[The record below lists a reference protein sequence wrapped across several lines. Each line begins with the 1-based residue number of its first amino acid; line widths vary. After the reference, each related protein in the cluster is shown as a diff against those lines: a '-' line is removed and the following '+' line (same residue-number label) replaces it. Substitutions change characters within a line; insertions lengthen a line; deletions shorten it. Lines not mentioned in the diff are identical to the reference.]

1 MNHRSRCLIMARR
14 GRKPKSVEAKE
25 FLINNDKDFNSW
37 GGKKGMIY
45 SSAAKFMNIMPTGE
59 SHTYMTPVKKGERL
73 GKGKY
78 RIVAHYPNKQSDD
91 RDSYESTRKSKDLVY
106 DNDLTK
112 PSRIKYDG
120 IVGTGDYHLITHD
133 RDGKRVEFI
142 LGNWAGFK
150 NTHGDAGFP
159 IFAEMYLPDKER
171 RRSTG
176 KKLMACPVKVGTFIV
191 SNSHP
196 GEMKLEATK
205 PKGECAK
212 FGNSNAKKHQVS
224 PLEYEMAAETEEHFM
239 SEGEL
244 LHFYSMNGVSMDA
257 EDLLSNYQA
266 IDSVIVDRSSYQPAQ
281 DYGAETSFSAD
292 TLDEFC
298 ASCGEH
304 KAEGCGG
311 CHAAEEDIV
320 CPSCGSDN
328 WGEQEGYSCRDCDRV
343 FNPYNAESD
352 AATYAPSNDPDMVNS
367 IPTEPTNAEA
377 DLFGAESKNKWV
389 KGKNGKFY
397 VLRKKTGHMVT
408 HNAESFNAFSIAQ
421 MKGGKIHIENKC
433 DGCGKEFHL
442 TENTNI
448 IGGNRAGA
456 IVYEKL
462 YNSFYNTGH
471 DYPEYSPHG
480 DLLCKSCYK
489 EGAEDD
495 DFQRYNRGQG
505 QYDAESKAMF
515 TKDKRGKMYARK
527 RNGRIITRNAEYDQ
541 EVILCRTCGAS
552 SIGGEIVQECVC
564 KGAESQGAYP
574 TLEDFNGLESVVV
587 EPPLGHGVAQW
598 YAEGDAAT
606 YSPSN
611 EPDMVNEI
619 QTEPTNANFEGENF
633 DEVRTGFNYGI
644 GGYLGFTSIAVG
656 SLMIANLIMERFGK
670 KTGE

>member
-1 MNHRSRCLIMARR
+1 MARR

-45 SSAAKFMNIMPTGE
+45 SSAAKFMNTMPTGE

-120 IVGTGDYHLITHD
+120 IVGTGGYHLITHD

-171 RRSTG
+171 KRTTG

-224 PLEYEMAAETEEHFM
+224 PLEYEKAAETEEHFM

-311 CHAAEEDIV
+311 CHAAEEDAATYT
-320 CPSCGSDN
+320 PSS
-328 WGEQEGYSCRDCDRV
+328 
-343 FNPYNAESD
+343 NPDMVNEIQTEPTNAEADLFGSEGD
-352 AATYAPSNDPDMVNS
+352 AATYTPSSEPDMINS
-367 IPTEPTNAEA
+367 IATEPTNAEA

-389 KGKNGKFY
+389 KGKNGKTY

-408 HNAESFNAFSIAQ
+408 HNAESP
-421 MKGGKIHIENKC
+421 G
-433 DGCGKEFHL
+433 
-442 TENTNI
+442 
-448 IGGNRAGA
+448 
-456 IVYEKL
+456 
-462 YNSFYNTGH
+462 
-471 DYPEYSPHG
+471 
-480 DLLCKSCYK
+480 
-489 EGAEDD
+489 
-495 DFQRYNRGQG
+495 
-505 QYDAESKAMF
+505 
-515 TKDKRGKMYARK
+515 
-527 RNGRIITRNAEYDQ
+527 
-541 EVILCRTCGAS
+541 
-552 SIGGEIVQECVC
+552 
-564 KGAESQGAYP
+564 GAYP

-619 QTEPTNANFEGENF
+619 QTEPTNANPENFEGENF

>member
-1 MNHRSRCLIMARR
+1 MARR

-45 SSAAKFMNIMPTGE
+45 SSAAKFMNTMPTGE

-120 IVGTGDYHLITHD
+120 LVGTGGYHLITHD

-171 RRSTG
+171 KRTTG
-176 KKLMACPVKVGTFIV
+176 KKLMACPVKGGTFIV

-224 PLEYEMAAETEEHFM
+224 PLEYEKAAETEEHFM

-311 CHAAEEDIV
+311 CHAAEEDAATYT
-320 CPSCGSDN
+320 PSS
-328 WGEQEGYSCRDCDRV
+328 
-343 FNPYNAESD
+343 NPDMVNEIQTEPTNAEADLFGSQGYNDKQDESIGMRHRGRKSQSMKSRRDEASGMDKHSGRKYDDVETMDSQNTEGD
-352 AATYAPSNDPDMVNS
+352 AATYTPSSEPDMINS
-367 IPTEPTNAEA
+367 IATEPTNAEA

-389 KGKNGKFY
+389 KGKNGKTY

-408 HNAESFNAFSIAQ
+408 HNAESP
-421 MKGGKIHIENKC
+421 G
-433 DGCGKEFHL
+433 
-442 TENTNI
+442 
-448 IGGNRAGA
+448 
-456 IVYEKL
+456 
-462 YNSFYNTGH
+462 
-471 DYPEYSPHG
+471 
-480 DLLCKSCYK
+480 
-489 EGAEDD
+489 
-495 DFQRYNRGQG
+495 
-505 QYDAESKAMF
+505 
-515 TKDKRGKMYARK
+515 
-527 RNGRIITRNAEYDQ
+527 
-541 EVILCRTCGAS
+541 
-552 SIGGEIVQECVC
+552 
-564 KGAESQGAYP
+564 GAYP

-619 QTEPTNANFEGENF
+619 QTEPTNANPENFEGENF

-644 GGYLGFTSIAVG
+644 GGYIGFTSIAVG

>member
-1 MNHRSRCLIMARR
+1 MARR
-14 GRKPKSVEAKE
+14 GRKPKSVKTKE
-25 FLINNDKDFNSW
+25 FLINNDKDFNSR
-37 GGKKGMIY
+37 GGKKGMIF
-45 SSAAKFMNIMPTGE
+45 SSAAKFMNIMPTDKT
-59 SHTYMTPVKKGERL
+59 HTYMTPVKKGERL

-78 RIVAHYPNKQSDD
+78 RIVAHYPNKKSDD
-91 RDSYESTRKSKDLVY
+91 RDDYESQRQSKDLVF
-106 DNDLTK
+106 DNNLTK

-120 IVGTGDYHLITHD
+120 IVGTGGYHLITHD

-150 NTHGDAGFP
+150 NTHGDVGFP
-159 IFAEMYLPDKER
+159 IYAEMYLPDKER
-171 RRSTG
+171 KRTTG

-224 PLEYEMAAETEEHFM
+224 PLEYEKAAETEEHFM

-244 LHFYSMNGVSMDA
+244 LHFYSMNGVTMDA
-257 EDLLSNYQA
+257 EDLLSDYQA

-281 DYGAETSFSAD
+281 DYGAENQDTVFNSD

-311 CHAAEEDIV
+311 CHAAED
-320 CPSCGSDN
+320 S
-328 WGEQEGYSCRDCDRV
+328 
-343 FNPYNAESD
+343 
-352 AATYAPSNDPDMVNS
+352 ATYEPSSNPDMVNEIQTEPTNANPELFGS
-367 IPTEPTNAEA
+367 QGYDDKMDESLGERDGGESAQSYNDRRDEASAMDKRHSRMGRKYDDVETMDSQNTEGDAANYEPSSEPDMINAIATEPTNAEA

-389 KGKNGKFY
+389 KGKNGKTY

-408 HNAESFNAFSIAQ
+408 HNAESP
-421 MKGGKIHIENKC
+421 G
-433 DGCGKEFHL
+433 
-442 TENTNI
+442 
-448 IGGNRAGA
+448 
-456 IVYEKL
+456 
-462 YNSFYNTGH
+462 
-471 DYPEYSPHG
+471 
-480 DLLCKSCYK
+480 
-489 EGAEDD
+489 
-495 DFQRYNRGQG
+495 
-505 QYDAESKAMF
+505 
-515 TKDKRGKMYARK
+515 
-527 RNGRIITRNAEYDQ
+527 
-541 EVILCRTCGAS
+541 
-552 SIGGEIVQECVC
+552 
-564 KGAESQGAYP
+564 GAYP

-598 YAEGDAAT
+598 YAEGDSAT

-644 GGYLGFTSIAVG
+644 GGYLGFTSIALG
-656 SLMIANLIMERFGK
+656 SLLLMELIGRK
-670 KTGE
+670 LGE

>member
-1 MNHRSRCLIMARR
+1 MNHHRSRCLIMARR

-25 FLINNDKDFNSW
+25 FLINNDKDFNSR

-45 SSAAKFMNIMPTGE
+45 SSAAKFMNTMPTGE

-120 IVGTGDYHLITHD
+120 LVGTGGYHLITHD
-133 RDGKRVEFI
+133 RDGKRVEFV

-150 NTHGDAGFP
+150 NIHGDAGFP
-159 IFAEMYLPDKER
+159 IFAEMYLPDKEGK
-171 RRSTG
+171 RSTG

-224 PLEYEMAAETEEHFM
+224 PLEYETAAETEEHFM

-311 CHAAEEDIV
+311 CHAAEEDSVTYSMAGEVGFEELEEPEVKAVMKKHGIKIV
-320 CPSCGSDN
+320 DREAIERVE
-328 WGEQEGYSCRDCDRV
+328 WGGI
-343 FNPYNAESD
+343 
-352 AATYAPSNDPDMVNS
+352 M
-367 IPTEPTNAEA
+367 
-377 DLFGAESKNKWV
+377 G
-389 KGKNGKFY
+389 
-397 VLRKKTGHMVT
+397 
-408 HNAESFNAFSIAQ
+408 
-421 MKGGKIHIENKC
+421 
-433 DGCGKEFHL
+433 
-442 TENTNI
+442 
-448 IGGNRAGA
+448 
-456 IVYEKL
+456 
-462 YNSFYNTGH
+462 
-471 DYPEYSPHG
+471 HG
-480 DLLCKSCYK
+480 DIDYIYFQSKSLAGMEALDSLIFDGDMK
-489 EGAEDD
+489 NEGDI
-495 DFQRYNRGQG
+495 
-505 QYDAESKAMF
+505 KIV
-515 TKDKRGKMYARK
+515 
-527 RNGRIITRNAEYDQ
+527 RN
-541 EVILCRTCGAS
+541 
-552 SIGGEIVQECVC
+552 
-564 KGAESQGAYP
+564 
-574 TLEDFNGLESVVV
+574 
-587 EPPLGHGVAQW
+587 
-598 YAEGDAAT
+598 AEGDAAT

-619 QTEPTNANFEGENF
+619 QTEPTNANFSAESKSMFGKDKNGRMYARRRNGRIITHNAENFEGENF

>member
-45 SSAAKFMNIMPTGE
+45 SSAAKFMNTMPTGE

-120 IVGTGDYHLITHD
+120 IVGTGGYHLITHD

-171 RRSTG
+171 KRSTG

-224 PLEYEMAAETEEHFM
+224 PLEYEKAAETEEHFM

-311 CHAAEEDIV
+311 CHAAEEDAATYT
-320 CPSCGSDN
+320 PSS
-328 WGEQEGYSCRDCDRV
+328 
-343 FNPYNAESD
+343 NPDMVNEIQTEPTNAEADLFGAEAKNNWVKGKNGKTYVLRKKNGHMVTHNSEGD
-352 AATYAPSNDPDMVNS
+352 AATYTPSSEPDMINS
-367 IPTEPTNAEA
+367 IATEPTNAEA

-389 KGKNGKFY
+389 KGKNGKTY

-408 HNAESFNAFSIAQ
+408 HNAESP
-421 MKGGKIHIENKC
+421 G
-433 DGCGKEFHL
+433 
-442 TENTNI
+442 
-448 IGGNRAGA
+448 
-456 IVYEKL
+456 
-462 YNSFYNTGH
+462 
-471 DYPEYSPHG
+471 
-480 DLLCKSCYK
+480 
-489 EGAEDD
+489 
-495 DFQRYNRGQG
+495 
-505 QYDAESKAMF
+505 
-515 TKDKRGKMYARK
+515 
-527 RNGRIITRNAEYDQ
+527 
-541 EVILCRTCGAS
+541 
-552 SIGGEIVQECVC
+552 
-564 KGAESQGAYP
+564 GAYP

-619 QTEPTNANFEGENF
+619 QTEPTNANPENFEGENF

-644 GGYLGFTSIAVG
+644 GGYIGFTSIAVG

>member
-1 MNHRSRCLIMARR
+1 MTRR

-45 SSAAKFMNIMPTGE
+45 SSAAKFMNTMPTGE

-120 IVGTGDYHLITHD
+120 IVGTGGYHLITHD

-171 RRSTG
+171 KRSTG

-224 PLEYEMAAETEEHFM
+224 PLEYEKAAETEEHFM

-311 CHAAEEDIV
+311 CHAAEEDAATYT
-320 CPSCGSDN
+320 PSS
-328 WGEQEGYSCRDCDRV
+328 
-343 FNPYNAESD
+343 NPDMVNEIQTEPTNAEADLFGSEGD
-352 AATYAPSNDPDMVNS
+352 AATYTPSSEPDMINS
-367 IPTEPTNAEA
+367 IATEPTNAEA

-389 KGKNGKFY
+389 KGKNGKTY

-408 HNAESFNAFSIAQ
+408 HNAESFNAESATYSMAGEVGFEELEEPEVKAV
-421 MKGGKIHIENKC
+421 MKKHGIKIVDREAIERVEWGGIM
-433 DGCGKEFHL
+433 G
-442 TENTNI
+442 
-448 IGGNRAGA
+448 
-456 IVYEKL
+456 
-462 YNSFYNTGH
+462 
-471 DYPEYSPHG
+471 HG
-480 DLLCKSCYK
+480 DIDYIYFQSKSLAGMEALDSLIFDGDMK
-489 EGAEDD
+489 NEGDI
-495 DFQRYNRGQG
+495 
-505 QYDAESKAMF
+505 KIV
-515 TKDKRGKMYARK
+515 K
-527 RNGRIITRNAEYDQ
+527 NAE
-541 EVILCRTCGAS
+541 
-552 SIGGEIVQECVC
+552 
-564 KGAESQGAYP
+564 GAYP